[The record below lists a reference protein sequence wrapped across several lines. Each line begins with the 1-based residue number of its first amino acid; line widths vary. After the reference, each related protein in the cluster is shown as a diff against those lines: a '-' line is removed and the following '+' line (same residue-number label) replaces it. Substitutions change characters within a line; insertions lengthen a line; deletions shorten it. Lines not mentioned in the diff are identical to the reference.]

1 MCIVDMG
8 TVMTRIK
15 ALDPQENGKI
25 FPIQARFEI
34 SKAFF
39 FEYLLMIEQWE
50 QKLATSASSWMF
62 TARNVGL
69 QRLLPCAPH
78 SKHVETGLVVQ

>member
-1 MCIVDMG
+1 MG
-8 TVMTRIK
+8 MVMTRIK

-39 FEYLLMIEQWE
+39 FEYLLMIVV
-50 QKLATSASSWMF
+50 F
-62 TARNVGL
+62 TDD
-69 QRLLPCAPH
+69 
-78 SKHVETGLVVQ
+78 